1 MKIMEERH
9 ILEDDDRT
17 HVDVEK
23 PFTGFEVNDTII
35 SDAATRSI
43 GIGGKILIVGIL
55 VVREIKEQSQ

>member
-1 MKIMEERH
+1 MKIMEEHH

-23 PFTGFEVNDTII
+23 PFTVFEVNDTII

-43 GIGGKILIVGIL
+43 GIGKKIVGIL